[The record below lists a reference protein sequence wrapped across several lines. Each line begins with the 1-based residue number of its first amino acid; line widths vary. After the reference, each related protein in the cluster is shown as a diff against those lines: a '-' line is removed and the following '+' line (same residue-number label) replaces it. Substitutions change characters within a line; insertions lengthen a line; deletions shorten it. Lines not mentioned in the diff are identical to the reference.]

1 MLAMVGRLGV
11 IIDVTF
17 AISPNFLVKRTVSHE
32 TAADFAAQM
41 RELQEKYVACVAES
55 CSASGI
61 PDALQ
66 DAYESR
72 QYFWHVAANDFMQM
86 DFEPLEDDTNMTAIA
101 NGTFDYQVQPS
112 VVTRNSGG
120 RCRSLSAGQKIKPKP
135 QGGPHRHPQKHS
147 SPRSSR
153 HHSPPA
159 SSRDGSH
166 GSLDAIVCSNS
177 DVSEIIDI
185 TFEDGFLVTTGAPN
199 ISEMYSTLN
208 RMLFR
213 PGTFPARDSYPSQN
227 LLNYAVNKHLNVYD
241 QFELA
246 IPFSKAGDCFTHLVA
261 VIYPGPEAPEED
273 QLALGIPIP
282 ALIRFIKAE
291 DIFLSPCYGEPCV
304 YLNIED
310 YFSHSSAGENTGT
323 PNTWIHRVLAAMRGP
338 RCRGRMH
345 WGKAG
350 WNEHAQRFNGSEE
363 YPQSWCDFGC
373 FVKEMDPNG
382 KFQVPGLA
390 PPLASVT
397 AVAPRALAR
406 CTPHPPRARHHPV

>member
-1 MLAMVGRLGV
+1 MTHISCLHTVTGTQVVGMTIALANGTIISPTIRTHPALMKAMLAMVGRLGV

-120 RCRSLSAGQKIKPKP
+120 
-135 QGGPHRHPQKHS
+135 
-147 SPRSSR
+147 
-153 HHSPPA
+153 
-159 SSRDGSH
+159 RDGSH

-382 KFQVPGLA
+382 KFQGQVEGDWQGQVEGDWQGQGKPMNHL
-390 PPLASVT
+390 SKS
-397 AVAPRALAR
+397 
-406 CTPHPPRARHHPV
+406 